1 MRYEGISWN
10 EEWVRSMT
18 EEEFVNSSLNRIH
31 WSESPNI
38 LPADQRQKRLSE
50 LWQLLNPK
58 ANANDQQSFE
68 GGGKDTDTAGLR
80 NSSGSN
86 QREPSIPE

>member
-10 EEWVRSMT
+10 EEWARSMT
-18 EEEFVNSSLNRIH
+18 EEEFVNSPLNRVH
-31 WSESPNI
+31 WSEAPNVI
-38 LPADQRQKRLSE
+38 PSDQRKKRLRE

-58 ANANDQQSFE
+58 ANANNHQSAE
-68 GGGKDTDTAGLR
+68 SGGKNTDTAGLR

-86 QREPSIPE
+86 QREPSFPE